1 MARIAGID
9 LPKEKRIEIG
19 LTYVFGIGRTSAA
32 KILKEAGVNP
42 DTRVKDLT
50 EEEAGKIRDIID
62 KDYTVEG
69 DLRRNVALDIKRL
82 QEIGCYRGIRHR
94 RGLPCPRTENKDKRK
109 NQKGSEA
116 YNC

>member
-1 MARIAGID
+1 M
-9 LPKEKRIEIG
+9 
-19 LTYVFGIGRTSAA
+19 
-32 KILKEAGVNP
+32 
-42 DTRVKDLT
+42 T

-94 RGLPCPRTENKDKRK
+94 RGSSLPRTENKNKRK
-109 NQKGSEA
+109 NQKKVRSVQLLIRRS
-116 YNC
+116 NLF